1 MKNRV
6 RSISTI
12 LLASALLAGCSGTQQ
27 LDEPVA
33 DAATAEN
40 GDAQTTQAFMFES
53 GALEIGDFDP
63 YALGDDLFDPCT
75 EISPA
80 EFAAAGFENVEPIAE
95 ELRGLNPEITACF
108 FSKHPETSTEA
119 LNNNNASRR
128 EIHSRGLILDQ
139 FKSEI
144 LPSLFVYGPKSG
156 VGVSCYAQVDTTRG
170 GLVSVVGGL
179 AQYSDQSENC
189 AIAIENLES
198 LYLSL
203 LRS

>member
-6 RSISTI
+6 RSISTT

-80 EFAAAGFENVEPIAE
+80 EFAAAGFENVEPMPE
-95 ELRGLNPEITACF
+95 ELKGIFPARSACQIYQPSIGPEVILSSNDANFAHINETTAVF
-108 FSKHPETSTEA
+108 TEPG
-119 LNNNNASRR
+119 N
-128 EIHSRGLILDQ
+128 GKVPGM
-139 FKSEI
+139 FT
-144 LPSLFVYGPKSG
+144 YGPKSG
-156 VGVSCYAQVDTTRG
+156 VGDSCWAQIDTTRG
-170 GLVSVVGGL
+170 
-179 AQYSDQSENC
+179 
-189 AIAIENLES
+189 AIAILASLEDS
-198 LYLSL
+198 SEANCALATSYMKLYFNALQ
-203 LRS
+203 RDAH